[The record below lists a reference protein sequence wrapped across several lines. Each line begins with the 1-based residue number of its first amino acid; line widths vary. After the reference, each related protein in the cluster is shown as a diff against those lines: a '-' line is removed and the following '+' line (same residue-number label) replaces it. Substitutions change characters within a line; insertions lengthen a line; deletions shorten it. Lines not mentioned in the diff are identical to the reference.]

1 MHIAEREKLPYIR
14 GKINPPK
21 ESEDGYEKWYA
32 ENQKDKVVMKD
43 PNDIAAYWK
52 SIERQRVHI
61 FLVGLDGDFEEVRAE
76 ILRKDHFPDLEECYA
91 LIRRE
96 VVRHASMKTESDNLD
111 TSVMDSKK
119 TSTAA
124 VAEIKT
130 EANVTKNAS
139 ALVATTDYDVVPSL
153 DYNLLS
159 VSQIT
164 AALFCIVIFWPEFCV
179 FKDIQTRQTISCGIK
194 RGKLHYLDLQ
204 SKDSNKLR
212 QTLIADGSESEEKK
226 SKIWLWHQHL
236 GHLPPGC
243 MVSKKQCQKQHG
255 KITTLIVYVD
265 DMVVI
270 GNDPEERKALQNYLS
285 REFEMKDLDP
295 LKYFLGIEVSRS
307 SERIFLSQRKYALD
321 LLQEIGMSGCQPVD
335 TPIEEGPKL
344 CVEPN
349 QVSTDKGRYQR
360 LVGD

>member
-1 MHIAEREKLPYIR
+1 MHIAEREKLLYIR

-32 ENQKDKVVMKD
+32 KNQKVVMKD
-43 PNDIAAYWK
+43 PNDIAAYQK
-52 SIERQRVHI
+52 SIEQQRVHI
-61 FLVGLDGDFEEVRAE
+61 FLVGLDGDFEQ
-76 ILRKDHFPDLEECYA
+76 
-91 LIRRE
+91 
-96 VVRHASMKTESDNLD
+96 VVRHASMKTESDNPD

-130 EANVTKNAS
+130 EANVTKNVS
-139 ALVATTDYDVVPSL
+139 TLVATTDYDVVPSL
-153 DYNLLS
+153 DYNILS

-164 AALFCIVIFWPEFCV
+164 AALFCIVIFWSEFCV
-179 FKDIQTRQTISCGIK
+179 FKDIQTRQTISCA
-194 RGKLHYLDLQ
+194 LM
-204 SKDSNKLR
+204 
-212 QTLIADGSESEEKK
+212 ADGSEGEEKK
-226 SKIWLWHQHL
+226 SKIWLWHQRL

-255 KITTLIVYVD
+255 KIMTLIVYVD

-270 GNDPEERKALQNYLS
+270 GNDPEEIKALQNYLS

-307 SERIFLSQRKYALD
+307 SERIFLCQRKYALD
-321 LLQEIGMSGCQPVD
+321 LLQETRMSGCQLVD
-335 TPIEEGPKL
+335 TLIEEGPKL